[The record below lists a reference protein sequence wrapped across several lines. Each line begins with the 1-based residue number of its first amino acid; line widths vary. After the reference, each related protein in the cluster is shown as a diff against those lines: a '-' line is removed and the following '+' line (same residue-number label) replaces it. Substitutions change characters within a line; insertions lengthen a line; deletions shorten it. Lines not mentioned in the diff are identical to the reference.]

1 MTKTKRKTKQRVP
14 LSNEDEWGWEDNARK
29 DLEMGS
35 TNAKRTAESTLDL
48 DDVLSSPVNN
58 HSSSVSDSDLQRAGS
73 QSGNSERTLP
83 TSNLAGARGRSNN
96 NASRMMTSV
105 TKRTSGKHMLEPAI
119 NDYNDDNGGGES
131 I

>member
-1 MTKTKRKTKQRVP
+1 MTKTKRKTKRRVP

-35 TNAKRTAESTLDL
+35 TNAK
-48 DDVLSSPVNN
+48 
-58 HSSSVSDSDLQRAGS
+58 
-73 QSGNSERTLP
+73 RTLP

-105 TKRTSGKHMLEPAI
+105 TKRTSGKHMLEPALT
-119 NDYNDDNGGGES
+119 DYNDDNGGGES